1 MTTTSPAEA
10 HAPGLGTFL
19 PAAPSPAQPDAE
31 LMPMPIRVIAE
42 RGGAP
47 RGSKALDK
55 MRQISHGIV
64 ASREGIIGV
73 VLVSLLD
80 SQPVVVASDPEYL
93 YLNQLLDVCR
103 SSAAMFR
110 GASLKAEAHAAEIA
124 GRRGSGPVVR
134 SIQVESDSTVAFTRL
149 LDERSDHMLMLITLK
164 SQPIGV
170 GLMTVKQA
178 CQELDP
184 LLAQHLAAAEEAP
197 RAE

>member
-1 MTTTSPAEA
+1 MSPIEE
-10 HAPGLGTFL
+10 HAPGLGTSL
-19 PAAPSPAQPDAE
+19 PPAPSQAQLDAE

-42 RGGAP
+42 RDQAP
-47 RGSKALDK
+47 RDSKALDK

-110 GASLKAEAHAAEIA
+110 GASLKAEAHAAEIS
-124 GRRGSGPVVR
+124 GRRPAGPVVR
-134 SIQVESDSTVAFTRL
+134 SIQVESDSTITFTRL
-149 LDERSDHMLMLITLK
+149 LDERTDHMLMLITLK

-170 GLMTVKQA
+170 SLMTVKQA

-184 LLAQHLAAAEEAP
+184 LLAQHLAVLAETP
-197 RAE
+197 RTE